1 MPAHRV
7 LGWSWLIQCGGIV
20 SQKAERPATA
30 YALTWE
36 KHLSLHRNRTMPLS
50 APATPAHLDA
60 PANCV
65 QEPAITKSRQ
75 LGRIDAVV
83 HLGFAVLLVSSLVRY
98 VMRHPPADNVW
109 VLALAAGACFIYAV
123 VAVLVRQRQPW
134 ALWLLTLVALWS
146 ALVLVAPSFAWC
158 SVAVF
163 FLCRTA
169 LSGWA
174 AHAAGAVIAA
184 ATSAGL
190 FRLSGGSDIA
200 MLLGPL
206 AVGAMLTLIY
216 DRIEHDAREQR
227 RLHAQVFA
235 AQVRLAVSERRAG
248 AVAERERVSRE
259 IHDTVTQGLASSL
272 LLLEA
277 ATRTWPSTAAKA
289 DVDRASVLLRANLAE
304 TRSLVHELASPG
316 LDSVPLADALRQ
328 AASAYVP
335 DVRVQVTG
343 AERPVA
349 SEIRHAVL
357 RVVQSAAANIKL
369 HAAALHSTVT
379 LGYLPGTLTLDI
391 YDDGDG
397 FNPSGVSPPSEFGG
411 YGLRAMRA
419 RVEQLG
425 GVFSV
430 ETTPGE
436 GTIVAA
442 QLPTEENL
450 HD

>member
-1 MPAHRV
+1 MPP
-7 LGWSWLIQCGGIV
+7 SP
-20 SQKAERPATA
+20 PAT
-30 YALTWE
+30 
-36 KHLSLHRNRTMPLS
+36 S
-50 APATPAHLDA
+50 AHLDGPVNSLQA
-60 PANCV
+60 S
-65 QEPAITKSRQ
+65 AITPSHQ
-75 LGRIDAVV
+75 LGRIAAVV
-83 HLGFAVLLVSSLVRY
+83 HLGFAVLLVASLLRY
-98 VMRHPPADNVW
+98 VMRHPPADNIW
-109 VLALAAGACFIYAV
+109 VLALAVGVCAVYAV
-123 VAVLVRQRQPW
+123 VAVLARRRRPW
-134 ALWLLTLVALWS
+134 VLWMIALVALWP
-146 ALVLVAPSFAWC
+146 ALVVVAPSFAWC

-163 FLCRTA
+163 FLCRTS
-169 LSGWA
+169 LTGWA
-174 AHAAGAVIAA
+174 AHVAGGVIAV

-227 RLHAQVFA
+227 RLLAQLSA
-235 AQVRLAVSERRAG
+235 AQDRLAASERRAG

-277 ATRTWPSTAAKA
+277 ATRTWPSAAAKG
-289 DVDRASVLLRANLAE
+289 DVDRAGALLRANLAE
-304 TRSLVHELASPG
+304 TRNLVHELASPG
-316 LDSVPLADALRQ
+316 LDAVPLADALRQ
-328 AASAYVP
+328 AASMYVP
-335 DVRVQVTG
+335 EVEVQVIG
-343 AERPVA
+343 VERHVA
-349 SEIRHAVL
+349 PEVRHAVL

-369 HAAALHSTVT
+369 HAAAAHATVT

-397 FNPSGVSPPSEFGG
+397 FDPGVTAPPSESGG

-430 ETTPGE
+430 ESTPGE

-442 QLPTEENL
+442 QLPTEEN
-450 HD
+450 DA

>member
-1 MPAHRV
+1 MPA
-7 LGWSWLIQCGGIV
+7 
-20 SQKAERPATA
+20 
-30 YALTWE
+30 
-36 KHLSLHRNRTMPLS
+36 S
-50 APATPAHLDA
+50 APAALPH
-60 PANCV
+60 PGNPSGSV
-65 QEPAITKSRQ
+65 QESVFTQPRQ

-83 HLGFAVLLVSSLVRY
+83 HLGFVVLMVASLVRY
-98 VMRHPPADNVW
+98 VMRHPPADNIW
-109 VLALAAGACFIYAV
+109 VLALAAGVCAIYAV
-123 VAVLVRQRQPW
+123 VAVLARRRRPW
-134 ALWLLTLVALWS
+134 ALWMFALVVLWS

-174 AHAAGAVIAA
+174 AHLAGGVIAV

-227 RLHAQVFA
+227 RLHAQVSA
-235 AQVRLAVSERRAG
+235 AQAKLAASERRAG
-248 AVAERERVSRE
+248 TIAERERVSRE

-277 ATRTWPSTAAKA
+277 ATRTWPSTAAKS
-289 DVDRASVLLRANLAE
+289 DVDRASTLLRANLTD

-316 LDSVPLADALRQ
+316 LDTAPLADALLQ

-343 AERPVA
+343 MARTLPSDV
-349 SEIRHAVL
+349 RHALL
-357 RVVQSAAANIKL
+357 RVVQSATANIKL
-369 HAAALHSTVT
+369 HAAAPHTTVT
-379 LGYLPGTLTLDI
+379 LGYLPGTVTLDI

-397 FNPSGVSPPSEFGG
+397 FDPGGTAPPSEFGG

-430 ETTPGE
+430 ESTPGE

-442 QLPTEENL
+442 QLPTE
-450 HD
+450 DIDT

>member
-1 MPAHRV
+1 MPPSA
-7 LGWSWLIQCGGIV
+7 
-20 SQKAERPATA
+20 PAPPA
-30 YALTWE
+30 Q
-36 KHLSLHRNRTMPLS
+36 LS
-50 APATPAHLDA
+50 APAHCLR
-60 PANCV
+60 
-65 QEPAITKSRQ
+65 EPAITQSHQ
-75 LGRIDAVV
+75 LGRIAAVV
-83 HLGFAVLLVSSLVRY
+83 HLGFAVLLVASLVRY
-98 VMRHPPADNVW
+98 VMRHPAADNIW
-109 VLALAAGACFIYAV
+109 VLTLAAGACASYAV
-123 VAVLVRQRQPW
+123 VAVLARRRPPGI
-134 ALWLLTLVALWS
+134 LWMVALVALWS
-146 ALVLVAPSFAWC
+146 ALVVVAPSFAWC

-163 FLCRTA
+163 FLCRTS

-190 FRLSGGSDIA
+190 VRLSGGTDIA

-206 AVGAMLTLIY
+206 AVGAMMTLIY
-216 DRIEHDAREQR
+216 DRIEHDAREQH
-227 RLHAQVFA
+227 RLHAQVSA
-235 AQVRLAVSERRAG
+235 ARDRLAASERRAG
-248 AVAERERVSRE
+248 VVAERERVSRE

-277 ATRTWPSTAAKA
+277 ATRTWPSTAAQN
-289 DVDRASVLLRANLAE
+289 DVDRATVLLRANLVE

-316 LDSVPLADALRQ
+316 LDGVPLAAALRQ

-335 DVRVQVTG
+335 NIRVQVTG
-343 AERPVA
+343 PERPVA

-369 HAAALHSTVT
+369 HAAAPHSTVT

-391 YDDGDG
+391 YDDGGG
-397 FNPSGVSPPSEFGG
+397 FDLSGVAPPSELGG
-411 YGLRAMRA
+411 YGLRAMQA

-430 ETTPGE
+430 ESTPGE

-442 QLPTEENL
+442 QLPTEENPY
-450 HD
+450 D

>member
-1 MPAHRV
+1 MP
-7 LGWSWLIQCGGIV
+7 
-20 SQKAERPATA
+20 P
-30 YALTWE
+30 
-36 KHLSLHRNRTMPLS
+36 S
-50 APATPAHLDA
+50 APATLPR
-60 PANCV
+60 PGNPSGGV
-65 QEPAITKSRQ
+65 QESVIPQSRQ

-83 HLGFAVLLVSSLVRY
+83 HLGFVVLMMASLVRY
-98 VMRHPPADNVW
+98 VMRHPPADNIW
-109 VLALAAGACFIYAV
+109 VLALAAGVCGIYAV
-123 VAVLVRQRQPW
+123 VAVLARRRRPW
-134 ALWLLTLVALWS
+134 ALWMFALVVLWS

-163 FLCRTA
+163 FLCRTV

-174 AHAAGAVIAA
+174 AHLAGGVIAL

-227 RLHAQVFA
+227 RLLAQLSA
-235 AQVRLAVSERRAG
+235 AQAKLAASERRAG
-248 AVAERERVSRE
+248 TIAERERVSRE

-277 ATRTWPSTAAKA
+277 ATRTWPSTAAKG
-289 DVDRASVLLRANLAE
+289 DVDRASTLLRANLTD

-316 LDSVPLADALRQ
+316 LDTVPLAEALLQ

-343 AERPVA
+343 MARTLPSDV
-349 SEIRHAVL
+349 RHALL

-369 HAAALHSTVT
+369 HAAAPHTTVT
-379 LGYLPGTLTLDI
+379 LGYLPGTVTLDI

-397 FNPSGVSPPSEFGG
+397 FDPGGTAPPSKTGG

-430 ETTPGE
+430 GSTPGE

-442 QLPTEENL
+442 QLPTE
-450 HD
+450 DIDA